1 MKRGNISNDY
11 ITTVQDLSDMVLRI
25 KQQGSCR
32 ELTLWCDHTQ
42 MAKFRVLCASVNA
55 SFINGANYG
64 MFNNSMDGIEARLL
78 FFFVDGVTFHFTP
91 WDVR

>member
-1 MKRGNISNDY
+1 MKGVVQQMKRGNISNDY
-11 ITTVQDLSDMVLRI
+11 ITTVQDLSDMALRI

-64 MFNNSMDGIEARLL
+64 MFNNSMDM
-78 FFFVDGVTFHFTP
+78 H
-91 WDVR
+91 